1 MRTDEYEVS
10 MELTAPGLRADKKE
24 DLLAHLVE
32 LLTVD
37 AAEFVLGPVGAIHG
51 PVLELL
57 FTVKAT
63 DTAELYDKLRE
74 VALILGGSAGEFAAT
89 SARRG
94 KRGKRELALA

>member
-1 MRTDEYEVS
+1 MRTDEYEIS
-10 MELTAPGLRADKKE
+10 MELTAPRLSAPEKE

-32 LLTVD
+32 LLTTE
-37 AAEFVLGPVGAIHG
+37 AAGTALGPVGAIHG

-57 FTVKAT
+57 YTVKAA

-74 VALILGGSAGEFAAT
+74 VAIILRGSAGDFAAT

-94 KRGKRELALA
+94 GKRELALA